1 VVRRNYAQGSLLE
14 AASPATKL
22 RVLEQV
28 LIARA
33 VRPLV
38 SVPYP
43 PTAGAISSNH
53 SATRVAM
60 MSMTTERINTVT
72 SMYPRLIVA
81 DAARAIDFYV
91 SALGAVETAR
101 HTDDNDKIIHS
112 ELKLDSVMFAVK
124 DEDAGDPSP
133 TTLGGSP
140 VILAL
145 DVTDADAVGEA
156 MVAAGATVIYPIRDW
171 EYGARAG
178 RLADP
183 FGHLW
188 MISQPLPSST
198 S

>member
-1 VVRRNYAQGSLLE
+1 
-14 AASPATKL
+14 
-22 RVLEQV
+22 
-28 LIARA
+28 
-33 VRPLV
+33 
-38 SVPYP
+38 
-43 PTAGAISSNH
+43 
-53 SATRVAM
+53 M

-145 DVTDADAVGEA
+145 DVTDGEA

>member
-1 VVRRNYAQGSLLE
+1 M
-14 AASPATKL
+14 
-22 RVLEQV
+22 
-28 LIARA
+28 
-33 VRPLV
+33 
-38 SVPYP
+38 
-43 PTAGAISSNH
+43 
-53 SATRVAM
+53 TR
-60 MSMTTERINTVT
+60 ERTNTVT
-72 SMYPRLIVA
+72 SMYPRLVVA
-81 DAARAIDFYV
+81 GAARAIDFYV

-101 HTDDNDKIIHS
+101 HTDDNGKVIHS
-112 ELKLDSVMFAVK
+112 ELKLGSMMFAVK
-124 DEDAGDPSP
+124 DEDAGDPAP

-188 MISQPLPSST
+188 MVSQPLPAAT

>member
-1 VVRRNYAQGSLLE
+1 M
-14 AASPATKL
+14 L
-22 RVLEQV
+22 RDQSGDDE
-28 LIARA
+28 R
-33 VRPLV
+33 
-38 SVPYP
+38 
-43 PTAGAISSNH
+43 
-53 SATRVAM
+53 
-60 MSMTTERINTVT
+60 MTTEPINTVT

-91 SALGAVETAR
+91 SALGAVEIAR

-188 MISQPLPSST
+188 MIYQPLPSST